1 MKSSIQ
7 LNQPVWVIFIA
18 VALVV
23 AVAGLAVFLLS
34 HTSTTQRQIV
44 QTQMQQQAQAM
55 SAALDRAIGQVKVAL
70 QHADLAGNAS
80 DLAGLQSVVH
90 QVLNVMEGKQGPDY
104 STPAGDPGDGHGVEA
119 YLQELLQ
126 RARGPIAVAMSV
138 MQMLGLPMATQSQL
152 VQALQGAQ
160 TAGQGTIAYLK
171 EALQAPVLSAAQGPL
186 NKAINA
192 LAQIQGTPGSMDP
205 ATGGLAF
212 AKGVVTQMMNA
223 VLRGGK

>member
-7 LNQPVWVIFIA
+7 LNQPVWVIVIV
-18 VALVV
+18 VALV
-23 AVAGLAVFLLS
+23 AVAGLAVLLLS
-34 HTSTTQRQIV
+34 HTSTAQRQVV

-55 SAALDRAIGQVKVAL
+55 SATLDRAIGQVAVAL

-80 DLAGLQSVVH
+80 DLAGLQLIVH
-90 QVLNVMEGKQGPDY
+90 QVLNVMEGKEGPDY
-104 STPAGDPGDGHGVEA
+104 STSVGDPGDGHGVEA
-119 YLQELLQ
+119 YLQQLLQ

-138 MQMLGLPMATQSQL
+138 MQMLGMPMATQSQL

-171 EALQAPVLSAAQGPL
+171 EALQAPVLNTAQGPL

-192 LAQIQGTPGSMDP
+192 LAQMQGTPGSMDP
-205 ATGGLAF
+205 ATGGLTF
-212 AKGVVTQMMNA
+212 AKGVVAQMMNA
-223 VLRGGK
+223 VLQGGK